1 MKRRYQIIG
10 AVALLGISFP
20 RIACSQK
27 VDLHDCEKPGGD
39 KKITT
44 FTVDLPIPA
53 QRAQSR
59 VLKVFTMLGLSPS
72 AVGSTNQV
80 EWDSGTQT
88 NAWTGDNRRR
98 KITAT
103 IMEGDVENTAT
114 VLIAPVESNSDQ
126 QNQKSMQA
134 LSNKNSGYGG
144 EVWCTARAITDS
156 LHSWADAQKAL
167 ADAQKNVKVKSD
179 SAPR

>member
-1 MKRRYQIIG
+1 MKRRYQII
-10 AVALLGISFP
+10 AVVAILGISFP

-72 AVGSTNQV
+72 AVGSTPRIRS
-80 EWDSGTQT
+80 SGI
-88 NAWTGDNRRR
+88 AAR
-98 KITAT
+98 KRTPGPAT
-103 IMEGDVENTAT
+103 IAVA
-114 VLIAPVESNSDQ
+114 
-126 QNQKSMQA
+126 KSLQ
-134 LSNKNSGYGG
+134 
-144 EVWCTARAITDS
+144 R
-156 LHSWADAQKAL
+156 SWR
-167 ADAQKNVKVKSD
+167 VTWRTPPPS
-179 SAPR
+179 